1 MIICTIGFTKK
12 SAEDFFELLQ
22 KNNEHLAQKIE
33 DGVSERMAR
42 ELRFLFRQQ
51 EEREEERYRRL
62 DRTIREYQQA
72 RANGKP
78 QTGIKDGF
86 LMPRKMRTLR

>member
-1 MIICTIGFTKK
+1 MKYKLIIDKEADEEITVIAHAPSSLT
-12 SAEDFFELLQ
+12 
-22 KNNEHLAQKIE
+22 QKIE

-62 DRTIREYQQA
+62 DRTIREHQQA
-72 RANGKP
+72 RANGK
-78 QTGIKDGF
+78 QQVSIRENF
-86 LMPRKMRTLR
+86 LLAGKLRPLR

>member
-1 MIICTIGFTKK
+1 M
-12 SAEDFFELLQ
+12 LQ
-22 KNNEHLAQKIE
+22 KSNEQLTQRIE
-33 DGVSERMAR
+33 EGVSERMAR

-72 RANGKP
+72 RANARQ
-78 QTGIKDGF
+78 QTGGLDNFLLSRKIK
-86 LMPRKMRTLR
+86 TLR